1 MAGIQAPGV
10 GSNLDINS
18 IVTQLVSAEKAPTEK
33 RLNSDEALAQ
43 ARLST
48 LGIVKSSVSDFQS
61 SIRALTSLSAFQSKT
76 VSIGNEKLFSATVS
90 SAAKAGQ
97 HSVEV
102 KQLAQAQKLA
112 SKSFADSS
120 ASVGSGTLTIQFG
133 SYDKDLNEFTENAN
147 KPSKSISITP
157 QNSSL
162 QGIRDAINSAK
173 AGLTATILNDGTGD
187 RLVLSSESGADN
199 SMRITVNDDDGNHTN
214 DSGLSQLAF
223 DPEAVGIDSGKNME
237 QTLAAKD
244 ALLKVDGINIKR
256 STNSVTG
263 VLPGVTLDLK
273 DIAPDAPTTL
283 TIGENKTSIKES
295 VQKFVDSFN
304 ELKGVLNKATK
315 YDAEEKKGSL
325 LTGDPSI
332 RSMNSQMQRIMG
344 DMVKGLTTDVRS
356 LADIG
361 ITSARDGTLLLEGG
375 KLDQALNN
383 NIDDFAALFATTGR
397 SSDSLVSYS
406 KAGSDTKVGS
416 YAVNI
421 TQLATQSS
429 YVSTIGNGTFNIDN
443 NNNTFKLKVDG
454 TESGL
459 ITLSTS
465 SNLSGAALAQEIQ
478 TQINKDSALQA
489 AGRSVTVSFD
499 TDSGEMAIKSSRFG
513 SESAIAVTQISPASN
528 TLGLTIKSGTAGL
541 DVAGTIGG
549 FSAKGLGA
557 QLTGTG
563 DAEGLVINVA
573 GGLTGDRG
581 TVGYTKGYAEQL
593 NTLIGGFLSSDGVLT
608 RQMNDFTQRI
618 ESIGESRVKLNER
631 MESLEERLR
640 SQFLAMDLMVGKM
653 RSTGDFLT
661 GQLATLPFTREK

>member
-18 IVTQLVSAEKAPTEK
+18 IVTQLISAEKAPTEK

-76 VSIGNEKLFSATVS
+76 VSIGNEKLFTATVS
-90 SAAKAGQ
+90 NAAKAGQ

-112 SKSFADSS
+112 SKAFAGSS
-120 ASVGSGTLTIQFG
+120 ANVGSGTLTIQFG
-133 SYDKDLNEFTENAN
+133 SYDEVLNEFTENAS

-173 AGLTATILNDGTGD
+173 ADLTATILNDGTGD

-199 SMRITVNDDDGNHTN
+199 SMRITVSDDDGNPTN

-223 DPEAVGIDSGKNME
+223 DPEALGIGSGKNME
-237 QTLAAKD
+237 QTLAARD
-244 ALLKVDGINIKR
+244 ALIKVDGINIKR
-256 STNSVTG
+256 SSNSVTG
-263 VLPGVTLDLK
+263 VLPGVTFDLK

-344 DMVKGLTTDVRS
+344 DMVKGLTADVRS

-361 ITSARDGTLLLEGG
+361 ITSARDGTLLLDNG
-375 KLDQALNN
+375 KLDKALNN

-406 KAGSDTKVGS
+406 RAGSDTKVGS

-421 TQLATQSS
+421 TQLATQST

-465 SNLSGAALAQEIQ
+465 SNLSGAALAQEMQ
-478 TQINKDSALQA
+478 TQINKDTALQT

-499 TDSGEMAIKSSRFG
+499 AVSGDMAIKSSRFG

-549 FSAKGLGA
+549 FSAKGLGT

-563 DAEGLVINVA
+563 DAEGLVINVS

>member
-18 IVTQLVSAEKAPTEK
+18 IVTQLVAAEKAPTEK

-61 SIRALTSLSAFQSKT
+61 SIRALASLSAFQSKT

-90 SAAKAGQ
+90 NAAKAGQ

-112 SKSFADSS
+112 SKSFAGSS
-120 ASVGSGTLTIQFG
+120 ANVGSGTLNIQFG
-133 SYDKDLNEFTENAN
+133 SYDEDSNLFTENAA

-187 RLVLSSESGADN
+187 RLVLSSESGAAN
-199 SMRITVNDDDGNHTN
+199 SMRITVTDDDGDPTN

-223 DPEAVGIDSGKNME
+223 DPEAVGVGSGKNME

-256 STNSVTG
+256 PTNSVSG
-263 VLPGVTLDLK
+263 VLPGVTFDLK

-295 VQKFVDSFN
+295 VEKFVNSFN

-315 YDAEEKKGSL
+315 FDAEEKKGSL
-325 LTGDPSI
+325 LTGDSAI
-332 RSMNSQMQRIMG
+332 RSMNSQMQRLMG
-344 DMVKGLTTDVRS
+344 DMVKGLTADVRA

-361 ITSARDGTLLLEGG
+361 ITSARDGTLLLDNG
-375 KLDQALNN
+375 KLDKALNT

-397 SSDSLVSYS
+397 SSDSLVSYV
-406 KAGSDTKVGS
+406 KAGSETKVGS

-429 YVSTIGNGTFNIDN
+429 YNSTIGNGLFTIDA

-454 TESGL
+454 TQSDL
-459 ITLSTS
+459 ITLSLGSDLT
-465 SNLSGAALAQEIQ
+465 GAELAGALQA
-478 TQINKDSALQA
+478 QINKDTALKT

-499 TDSGEMAIKSSRFG
+499 EVNGVMAIKSARFG
-513 SESAIAVTQISPASN
+513 SESSVDVTQISAGSSS
-528 TLGLTIKSGTAGL
+528 LGLTIRAGTAGL
-541 DVAGTIGG
+541 DIAGTIGG
-549 FSAKGLGA
+549 FPASGLGTR
-557 QLTGTG
+557 LTGAQ
-563 DAEGLVINVA
+563 DAAGLQIDVA
-573 GGLTGDRG
+573 GGSLGDRG

-593 NTLIGGFLSSDGVLT
+593 NTLINGFLSSDGVLT
-608 RQMNDFTQRI
+608 RRMNDFTQRI

-631 MESLEERLR
+631 MVSLEERLR
-640 SQFLAMDLMVGKM
+640 SQFLAMDLMVSQM

-661 GQLATLPFTREK
+661 GQLATLPFTNKN